1 MKGSLPEADAWRSMA
16 AEVAAGG
23 GGNNPMKNIQ
33 APVDFPASEKATMSQ
48 HAPRRSSLTTLRTS
62 IGDAG
67 QGQLRRRSGSRCSL
81 SLSLCAVRSSRW
93 PDFYRLWQSPSR
105 STIVAETTGFVG
117 AAIAASRSISQR
129 NHEASGERRAI
140 SQGRVALLVMW
151 VGVERRS
158 IEEAPPVGTD
168 ARRAGTVE

>member
-1 MKGSLPEADAWRSMA
+1 VPPRRSRRRRRRCCAPITQTSTKTCYAKGEVTRNRMKGSLPEADAWRSMA

-33 APVDFPASEKATMSQ
+33 APMDFPASEKATMSQ

-81 SLSLCAVRSSRW
+81 SLSLRGKELTVA
-93 PDFYRLWQSPSR
+93 RL
-105 STIVAETTGFVG
+105 
-117 AAIAASRSISQR
+117 
-129 NHEASGERRAI
+129 
-140 SQGRVALLVMW
+140 L
-151 VGVERRS
+151 
-158 IEEAPPVGTD
+158 
-168 ARRAGTVE
+168 